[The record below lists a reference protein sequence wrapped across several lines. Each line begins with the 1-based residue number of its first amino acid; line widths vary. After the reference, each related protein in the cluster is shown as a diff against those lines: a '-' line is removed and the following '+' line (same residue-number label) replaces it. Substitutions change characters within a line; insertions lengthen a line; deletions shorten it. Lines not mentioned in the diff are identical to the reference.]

1 MAALFKDFFN
11 VRKVTINS
19 NKGGAGGYTLFTPI
33 DRYQKY
39 ATKKFMLANLI
50 VALGGRAAEMFLYGK
65 KNSNSKLDNL
75 IFKDMKDLDVTTGA
89 SNDLQ
94 QAKKIARNYVT
105 QFGFSENVGLFDDLS
120 NSELPFI
127 GKELGTSNKISEKS
141 RQDVDSEISKLI
153 DFALSSALKLIN
165 LHQEQFLE
173 IVDLLTKER
182 TISGKDIS
190 KILNESN
197 LI

>member
-1 MAALFKDFFN
+1 
-11 VRKVTINS
+11 
-19 NKGGAGGYTLFTPI
+19 
-33 DRYQKY
+33 
-39 ATKKFMLANLI
+39 
-50 VALGGRAAEMFLYGK
+50 MFLYGK

-190 KILNESN
+190 KILDESN

>member
-1 MAALFKDFFN
+1 M
-11 VRKVTINS
+11 
-19 NKGGAGGYTLFTPI
+19 
-33 DRYQKY
+33 
-39 ATKKFMLANLI
+39 
-50 VALGGRAAEMFLYGK
+50 
-65 KNSNSKLDNL
+65 
-75 IFKDMKDLDVTTGA
+75 
-89 SNDLQ
+89 
-94 QAKKIARNYVT
+94 
-105 QFGFSENVGLFDDLS
+105 FDDLS